1 MSDPIFT
8 EGIQAD
14 VSAGGMAVIGVGMSS
29 SQSITG
35 DVNYS
40 TGGSNICAVN
50 TTCVLVGPMA
60 GATSNASM
68 SLQTGTL
75 TRGDTAY
82 SIGLTGSASV
92 LVGGKVEVS
101 LWSNGS
107 VGAGWGKELGGA
119 LGGAVKI
126 CRQTTSASC

>member
-1 MSDPIFT
+1 M
-8 EGIQAD
+8 EGG
-14 VSAGGMAVIGVGMSS
+14 AGGMAVFGVGMSS

-35 DVNYS
+35 DLNFG
-40 TGGSNICAVN
+40 TNASNVCSVN

-60 GATSNASM
+60 GAASSAVV

-75 TRGDTAY
+75 TRGEVAY
-82 SIGLTGSASV
+82 SVGLTGSATV
-92 LVGGKVEVS
+92 LVGGKVELS

-107 VGAGWGKELGGA
+107 LGAGVGKELGGA

-126 CRQTTSASC
+126 CRQTTSTSC